1 MVKDLEFLKP
11 CKLNAH
17 TAGCYCIAMDPL
29 DRYFLSMGFHLFLTI
44 HTMWLLSASGPP
56 LCYVPGLTAGNDDR
70 GRGSSPLCSALGRIR
85 RKKIHLLLEC
95 FLKNALWVYIPTP
108 NPSTNRTC

>member
-29 DRYFLSMGFHLFLTI
+29 DRYFLFSIEGSLFILAPWYFFGSLGFVICTTSIGLSGLLFDLI
-44 HTMWLLSASGPP
+44 CM
-56 LCYVPGLTAGNDDR
+56 
-70 GRGSSPLCSALGRIR
+70 
-85 RKKIHLLLEC
+85 
-95 FLKNALWVYIPTP
+95 
-108 NPSTNRTC
+108 